1 MFKTAS
7 GGTFGGVKLP
17 EASVAKPE
25 EKKPIGS
32 MFGGAKP
39 ATTGGSLFGNLN
51 TMKAQESDPAKKGSL
66 FGGNPAPTGNDANQK
81 FGLFFGAKKPDAP
94 AATAATDAGAE
105 KKTTSLFGGS
115 SAPSTGPG
123 LFGAPAGSTGLF
135 GAKPSTT
142 GSLFG
147 APPAGGLFGTA
158 NSGPTLFSFAQPQ
171 AAKKDNDGGEG
182 EDDDDAEE
190 EGEKSPPIYA
200 DTTKVEFKGAGA
212 LAIQPSPYTRLFE
225 VSKRGKEYQCCLQ

>member
-1 MFKTAS
+1 
-7 GGTFGGVKLP
+7 
-17 EASVAKPE
+17 
-25 EKKPIGS
+25 

-39 ATTGGSLFGNLN
+39 TTTGGSLFGNLN

-81 FGLFFGAKKPDAP
+81 FGLFFGAKKPDVP
-94 AATAATDAGAE
+94 AATTTANDGVE
-105 KKTTSLFGGS
+105 KKSTSLFGSS
-115 SAPSTGPG
+115 SAPTTGPG

-135 GAKPSTT
+135 GAKPSTS

-147 APPAGGLFGTA
+147 APPTGGLFGTA
-158 NSGPTLFSFAQPQ
+158 NAGPTLFSFAQQPQ
-171 AAKKDNDGGEG
+171 AAKNDNDGGEG

-212 LAIQPSPYTRLFE
+212 
-225 VSKRGKEYQCCLQ
+225 